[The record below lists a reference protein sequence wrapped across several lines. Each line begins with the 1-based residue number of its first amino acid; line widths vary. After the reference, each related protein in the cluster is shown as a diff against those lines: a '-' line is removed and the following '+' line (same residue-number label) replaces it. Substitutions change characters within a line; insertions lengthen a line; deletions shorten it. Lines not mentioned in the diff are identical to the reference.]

1 VVRNDGDLPA
11 IAPVG
16 AAHGLSIEADDHAL
30 ERAMRLHR
38 LSSELQPV
46 LAAERGAPREPTAP

>member
-38 LSSELQPV
+38 LSSEL
-46 LAAERGAPREPTAP
+46 